1 MFLKSFLKVK
11 NIKKAFIKLK
21 PIELMLLKLKS
32 FKTLQKHFCKLF
44 FLIYFNLKRKLY
56 TDLNASKQY
65 KFKIIIYYIK
75 NKPENNILKN
85 IIKLII
91 FFNKKLNNTEKN
103 Y

>member
-1 MFLKSFLKVK
+1 
-11 NIKKAFIKLK
+11 
-21 PIELMLLKLKS
+21 MLLKLKS

-56 TDLNASKQY
+56 IDLNVSKQY

-75 NKPENNILKN
+75 NKLKDNILKN
-85 IIKLII
+85 VIKLII
-91 FFNKKLNNTEKN
+91 FLNKKLNNTEKN